1 MSPTLRLA
9 LLLCLPVL
17 LAGCSSPESDPA
29 ATGAAN
35 APDAAPSPAGPDW
48 SRCRFAGL
56 GLPVAGRLFVVD
68 GGLPGPDAEA
78 GRESIRRVDIL
89 VPGPVSLLLTAPD
102 ASVWA
107 LRPSPETQLQAVFA
121 SGSQPQRI
129 TGTGLSKTAR
139 LERSTAMGDDCGRYW
154 LANGAGVELAEAT
167 EQVFGRPYDAIYGM
181 RVGRVAIGE
190 AATAPLSVPAA
201 GNDPSKE

>member
-9 LLLCLPVL
+9 LLLCLPVSL
-17 LAGCSSPESDPA
+17 TGCSSPESDPA
-29 ATGAAN
+29 AAGAAN

-102 ASVWA
+102 ASVWS

-139 LERSTAMGDDCGRYW
+139 LERSSALGDDCGRYW

-190 AATAPLSVPAA
+190 AATAPRSVPAA